1 MIKGIDVSAGQGNID
16 WKQVKKAGYSGV
28 IIRSSYG
35 WTHVDA
41 CFKANVEGA
50 LKEGFEVGFYHFLY
64 CVTPEE
70 TIQNAQLFY
79 ETVKPYLSK
88 STLGCWTDWE
98 YDSDNYARRR
108 GYNFNKSQR
117 TDLVKLFAEQC
128 KARGMKIGIYANYD
142 YLENYFNPLTEYPL
156 WLACWGP
163 KERPTRYANVIWQ
176 WTDNVKVPGVY
187 GNRGVCDG
195 DYFYG
200 SSETSKPVVN
210 HKVITPGMRGEE
222 VAEMQR
228 LLISHGYSC
237 GKTGADGIY
246 GAKTK
251 EALGAYQAEH
261 PECEPVD
268 YKCGPKT
275 WASLL
280 R

>member
-1 MIKGIDVSAGQGNID
+1 MITGLDVSACQGKID
-16 WKQVKKAGYSGV
+16 WAQVKKAGYSGV

-35 WTHVDA
+35 WTHVDN

-50 LKEGFEVGFYHFLY
+50 LKEGFQVGFYHFLY

-70 TIQNAQLFY
+70 TVQNAQLFY
-79 ETVKPYLSK
+79 DTVKPYLSK

-98 YDSDNYARRR
+98 YDSDNYARKR
-108 GYNFNKSQR
+108 GYNFTKSQR
-117 TDLVKLFAEQC
+117 TSLVKLFCEQC
-128 KARGMKIGIYANYD
+128 KARGMQIGIYANYD
-142 YLENYFNPLTEYPL
+142 YLQNYFNSVSEYPL

-163 KERPTRYANVIWQ
+163 KERPTKYKNVIWQ
-176 WTDNVKVPGVY
+176 WTDNVKIPGVY
-187 GNRGVCDG
+187 GNNGICDG

-200 SSETSKPVVN
+200 EESAEVKKPV
-210 HKVITPGMRGEE
+210 IIYGMRGEA

-246 GAKTK
+246 GNATK
-251 EALGAYQAEH
+251 QALGAYQADH
-261 PECEPVD
+261 AECGSVD

-280 R
+280 S